1 MDVPQLTSWRSNN
14 WSLPNQEIFT
24 SAKDDGK
31 LDLTVTKSTRRPFG
45 FEDLRLKRPRVNL
58 QTCYSPRCCEV
69 HDAVD
74 QHMLPLPQ
82 SGGSGPR
89 RAAGTFVPPA
99 LGLQVQVAAA
109 SSEGRRC
116 SASPCPPRVAGVLA
130 GGRTPSFAFGF
141 LSQAPPGGSR
151 PTASFEF
158 SYNSPCDVYIPNWRH
173 LQASVTNKPQ
183 PPAAPP
189 PPTTE
194 APSLTG
200 WGGDQR
206 GTNRQ
211 TNRARRCSR

>member
-1 MDVPQLTSWRSNN
+1 MSTSRPVIHQDVMKCMMPL
-14 WSLPNQEIFT
+14 I
-24 SAKDDGK
+24 
-31 LDLTVTKSTRRPFG
+31 STCCPSHSPAVLVPG
-45 FEDLRLKRPRVNL
+45 GQPARLCHL
-58 QTCYSPRCCEV
+58 
-69 HDAVD
+69 HW
-74 QHMLPLPQ
+74 
-82 SGGSGPR
+82 
-89 RAAGTFVPPA
+89 
-99 LGLQVQVAAA
+99 GLQVQVAAA

-200 WGGDQR
+200 WGGGSTRNKPTD
-206 GTNRQ
+206 
-211 TNRARRCSR
+211 